1 MTDVTFDAM
10 PPEFRD
16 YVRRAIHSESTGD
29 NDSAD
34 RYLNKLAACVAGMIE
49 AACSQEKV
57 ALVNAMHE
65 KAIEIDCADQG
76 ETSALLGS
84 LLPDDWETA
93 ALPAIR
99 RLVVGEC
106 IEVVKRVRTNEE
118 NRHLSEDRDRR
129 MVPAL
134 VDAAHHC
141 GEAVEVALRALLD
154 TGDAGTEKGGG

>member
-1 MTDVTFDAM
+1 MSDLPLGNEWAEVVEAGDYPALRFAVV
-10 PPEFRD
+10 PELATRE
-16 YVRRAIHSESTGD
+16 VVESI
-29 NDSAD
+29 
-34 RYLNKLAACVAGMIE
+34 L
-49 AACSQEKV
+49 
-57 ALVNAMHE
+57 
-65 KAIEIDCADQG
+65 
-76 ETSALLGS
+76 
-84 LLPDDWETA
+84 TA

-154 TGDAGTEKGGG
+154 TGDAGTEKGETHG